1 MGRSNQMRSHLAYLA
16 ARLMAENGIQDFGA
30 AKRKAA
36 RQAGVP
42 DTRELPDNQE
52 IEAALKT
59 YQSLYQADEQP
70 AILRELREIA
80 VAAMERFARYNPYLV
95 GSVLTGTATEHS
107 DINLHLF
114 VDSAKEFEIFL
125 LNEKS
130 EFELETRNFK
140 LGEHAEPI
148 PVYRLEHDGA
158 TISAA
163 IFQRD
168 DERVMQKYKADGR
181 PVERAKIAEVKALLS
196 TMSDAKALG
205 QSRMDTGS

>member
-1 MGRSNQMRSHLAYLA
+1 MGRNNQMRSHLAYLA
-16 ARLMAENGIQDFGA
+16 ARLMAEGGIQDYGA

-70 AILRELREIA
+70 AILRQLREIA
-80 VAAMERFARYNPYLV
+80 VSAMQRFARFNPYLV
-95 GSVLTGTATEHS
+95 GSVLTGTAGEHS

-114 VDSAKEFEIFL
+114 ADSAKEFEIFL

-130 EFELETRNFK
+130 EFELETKNFK
-140 LGEHAEPI
+140 LGERQETV
-148 PVYRLEHDGA
+148 PVYRIDHDGA
-158 TISAA
+158 IISAA
-163 IFQRD
+163 VFERD
-168 DERVMQKYKADGR
+168 DERVMQKYKGDGR
-181 PVERAKIAEVKALLS
+181 SVERAKLPEVKALL
-196 TMSDAKALG
+196 DAMPEKL
-205 QSRMDTGS
+205 MDT

>member
-1 MGRSNQMRSHLAYLA
+1 MRSHLAYLA
-16 ARLMAENGIQDFGA
+16 ARLMAEDGIRDYGA

-70 AILRELREIA
+70 EILRGLRQIA
-80 VAAMERFARYNPYLV
+80 VRAMERFARFNPYLV
-95 GSVLTGTATEHS
+95 GSVLTGTASEHS

-114 VDSAKEFEIFL
+114 ADSAKEFEIFL
-125 LNEKS
+125 LNEKC

-140 LGEHAEPI
+140 LGERSEPI
-148 PVYRLEHDGA
+148 LVYRLEQDGA
-158 TISAA
+158 VVSAA
-163 IFQRD
+163 VFERD
-168 DERVMQKYKADGR
+168 DERVMQKSKAGGR
-181 PVERAKIAEVKALLS
+181 SIERAKIAEVRALLEAMPNEVARDR
-196 TMSDAKALG
+196 THL
-205 QSRMDTGS
+205 DT

>member
-1 MGRSNQMRSHLAYLA
+1 MGRHSQMRSQLAYLA
-16 ARLMAENGIQDFGA
+16 ARLIAEDGIQDFGA

-70 AILRELREIA
+70 AILRSLRETAI
-80 VAAMERFARYNPYLV
+80 AAMKRFERFNPYLV
-95 GSVLTGTATEHS
+95 GSVLTGTAGEHS

-114 VDSAKEFEIFL
+114 ADSAKEFEIFL
-125 LNEKS
+125 LNEKC

-140 LGEHAEPI
+140 LSERIEAV
-148 PVYRLEHDGA
+148 PVYRLDEDGA
-158 TISAA
+158 TIAA
-163 IFQRD
+163 AVFERD

-181 PVERAKIAEVKALLS
+181 SIERAKLADVKALLG
-196 TMSDAKALG
+196 TMPK
-205 QSRMDTGS
+205 RRVDT

>member
-1 MGRSNQMRSHLAYLA
+1 MGRNNQMRSHLAYLA
-16 ARLMAENGIQDFGA
+16 ARLMAEGGIQDYGA

-42 DTRELPDNQE
+42 DTRDLPDNQE
-52 IEAALKT
+52 IEAALKS

-80 VAAMERFARYNPYLV
+80 VSAMQRLARFNPYLV
-95 GSVLTGTATEHS
+95 GSVLTGTAGEHS

-114 VDSAKEFEIFL
+114 ADSAKEFEIFL

-140 LGEHAEPI
+140 LGERQETV
-148 PVYRLEHDGA
+148 PVYNLEHDGA

-163 IFQRD
+163 VFERD
-168 DERVMQKYKADGR
+168 DERVMQKYKGDGR
-181 PVERAKIAEVKALLS
+181 SVERAKLAEVKALLGAMPA
-196 TMSDAKALG
+196 T
-205 QSRMDTGS
+205 RMDT

>member
-1 MGRSNQMRSHLAYLA
+1 MGRTNQMRSHLAYLA
-16 ARLMAENGIQDFGA
+16 ARLMAEDGIQDYAA

-70 AILRELREIA
+70 AILRELRAIA
-80 VAAMERFARYNPYLV
+80 VNAMERLARFNPYLV
-95 GSVLTGTATEHS
+95 SSVLTGTAGEHA

-114 VDSAKEFEIFL
+114 TDSAKEFEIFL
-125 LNEKS
+125 LNEES
-130 EFELETRNFK
+130 EFEMETRNFK
-140 LGEHAEPI
+140 FGERQVAI

-158 TISAA
+158 TVSAA
-163 IFQRD
+163 VFERD
-168 DERVMQKYKADGR
+168 HERIMQKYKADGR
-181 PVERAKIAEVKALLS
+181 AIERAKIAEVKALLN
-196 TMSDAKALG
+196 T
-205 QSRMDTGS
+205 

>member
-1 MGRSNQMRSHLAYLA
+1 MRSHLAYLA
-16 ARLMAENGIQDFGA
+16 ARLMAEDGIQDYGA

-70 AILRELREIA
+70 AILRGLREIA
-80 VAAMERFARYNPYLV
+80 LDAMERFARFNPYLV
-95 GSVLTGTATEHS
+95 GSVLTGTAGEHS

-114 VDSAKEFEIFL
+114 ADSAKEFEIYL
-125 LNEKS
+125 LNEKC

-140 LGEHAEPI
+140 LGERQEAV
-148 PVYRLEHDGA
+148 PVYRIEHDGEI
-158 TISAA
+158 ISAA
-163 IFQRD
+163 VFERD
-168 DERVMQKYKADGR
+168 DERIMQKYKADGR
-181 PVERAKIAEVKALLS
+181 SVERAKIAEVKALLGA
-196 TMSDAKALG
+196 MPE
-205 QSRMDTGS
+205 RPMDT

>member
-1 MGRSNQMRSHLAYLA
+1 MGRNNQMRSHLAYLA
-16 ARLMAENGIQDFGA
+16 ARLMAEDGIQDYGA

-70 AILRELREIA
+70 AILRGLREIA
-80 VAAMERFARYNPYLV
+80 LDAMERFARFNPYLV
-95 GSVLTGTATEHS
+95 GSVLTGTAGEHS

-114 VDSAKEFEIFL
+114 ADSAKEFEIFL
-125 LNEKS
+125 LNEKC

-140 LGEHAEPI
+140 LGERQEAV
-148 PVYRLEHDGA
+148 PVYRIEHDGEI
-158 TISAA
+158 ISAA
-163 IFQRD
+163 VFERD
-168 DERVMQKYKADGR
+168 DERIMQKYKADGR
-181 PVERAKIAEVKALLS
+181 SVERAKIAEVKALLGA
-196 TMSDAKALG
+196 MPE
-205 QSRMDTGS
+205 RPMDT

>member
-1 MGRSNQMRSHLAYLA
+1 MARNNQMRSHLAYLA
-16 ARLMAENGIQDFGA
+16 ARLMAEGGVQDFGA

-70 AILRELREIA
+70 AILRDLRLAAIEI
-80 VAAMERFARYNPYLV
+80 MQRFAAFNPYLV
-95 GSVLTGTATEHS
+95 GSVLTGTAGEHS

-114 VDSAKEFEIFL
+114 ADSAKEFEIFL
-125 LNEKS
+125 LNEKC

-140 LGEHAEPI
+140 LGERSEQV
-148 PVYRLEHDGA
+148 PVYRIEHDGA

-163 IFQRD
+163 VFERD
-168 DERVMQKYKADGR
+168 DERIMQKYKADGR
-181 PVERAKIAEVKALLS
+181 PVERAKLAEVKALID
-196 TMSDAKALG
+196 TMPQRRA
-205 QSRMDTGS
+205 DT